1 MVTARG
7 FVEPLE
13 TKRQQPGGA
22 GGDRTRD
29 LLTASQARSQLRY
42 SPKHSGCCRSPQF
55 DAYRLLAFFRVVFL
69 AVLLAGLRMRMLFF
83 VAFFLFIAKADP
95 PPSCHCKG

>member
-1 MVTARG
+1 MGARERTG
-7 FVEPLE
+7 EQK
-13 TKRQQPGGA
+13 KRQQPGGA

-29 LLTASQARSQLRY
+29 LLTASQGRSQLRY
-42 SPKHSGCCRSPQF
+42 SPKHSGCCRSPQN
-55 DAYRLLAFFRVVFL
+55 DRYLLFVAFFRMAFL
-69 AVLLAGLRMRMLFF
+69 AVFFAGLRMVFF